1 MCSSFSNKMTFLQH
15 SNFAFTKDDSG
26 IQSDEASPHYA
37 NELQTGPK
45 LDDVIGGLR
54 SAANLAKQDPANHPP
69 PYNCVCTGASIG
81 YEQIVNTGLHSAVNF
96 ILTVIHSGVPRPV
109 LTVLL

>member
-1 MCSSFSNKMTFLQH
+1 MVYFVTFFKHKYIRLL
-15 SNFAFTKDDSG
+15 FGLVKA
-26 IQSDEASPHYA
+26 QS
-37 NELQTGPK
+37 
-45 LDDVIGGLR
+45 LDWATAV
-54 SAANLAKQDPANHPP
+54 
-69 PYNCVCTGASIG
+69 YNCVCTEASIG